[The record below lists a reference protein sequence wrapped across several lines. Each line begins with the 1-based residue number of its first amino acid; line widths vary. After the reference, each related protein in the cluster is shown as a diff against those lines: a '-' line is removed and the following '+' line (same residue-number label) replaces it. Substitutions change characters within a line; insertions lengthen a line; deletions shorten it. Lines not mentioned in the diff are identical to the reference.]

1 MKFEWDTDKAIANLK
16 RHKVSFQ
23 EASTVFGDTVS
34 ITIVDPDHSVGEQR
48 YIIIGSSYM
57 GRLLMVSHT
66 DRGDCIRIISAR
78 ELTRKE
84 RKAYEEGELI

>member
-1 MKFEWDTDKAIANLK
+1 MEFEWDPNKAGANFK
-16 RHKVSFQ
+16 RHSVSFQ
-23 EASTVFGDTVS
+23 EATTVFGDTLS
-34 ITIVDPDHSVGEQR
+34 ITIVDPDHSIGEQR
-48 YIIIGSSYM
+48 YIIIGSSYK

-66 DRGDCIRIISAR
+66 DKGERIRLISAR

>member
-23 EASTVFGDTVS
+23 EASTVFGDTLS

-57 GRLLMVSHT
+57 ERILMVSHT
-66 DRGDCIRIISAR
+66 DRGERIRIISAR

>member
-34 ITIVDPDHSVGEQR
+34 ITIVDPDHSVNEQR

-57 GRLLMVSHT
+57 ERILMVSHT
-66 DRGDCIRIISAR
+66 DRGERIRIISAR